1 MNQESYQSDKH
12 SATSHR
18 IFPLNNSLFAV
29 RSWCPKH
36 EDAMFFRTKTSGPRS
51 YLQIV
56 ENRWEDGRPRQ
67 RVIATL
73 GRLDQLQQSGQL
85 DALLVSGARLTQ
97 SVLLLSAHAQGQL
110 PTITTRRIGPALV
123 FERLWRETGCQPAS
137 EQLLHGRRFECDVE
151 RAAFLTVLHRLCA
164 PGSDRAADKWR
175 TDYQIEGCD
184 GVQLHHLYR
193 VMAWLGEELPQDQQ
207 QGKTPFAP
215 RCIKDRIEEELFAH
229 RRDLFTDLQLV
240 FFDTTTL
247 YFEGDGGDDLGQRGF
262 SKDHRPD
269 LYQMVVGAVLDGQG
283 RPICC
288 ELWPGNTTDVTT
300 LIPVVD
306 RLRSRFGVRR
316 ICIVADRGM
325 ISQETIA
332 ALEQPGRNWQ
342 YILGARMRSQNEV
355 KDEVLSRAGRYR
367 VVHPPR
373 VQSDDPSPLKV
384 KEVWVDDRRYIVC
397 LNEDEARRDAADRE
411 AIVAALREQLRRG
424 DKALVG
430 NKGYR
435 RYRGGGGPDHF
446 QVDEAKIAEDARY
459 DGKWVLRTNTD
470 LDSAEVALQSKQ
482 LSMVEQRFRSCK
494 ALLQTRPIYHR
505 CDETIRGH
513 VFCSFLALVLRQ
525 ELQARLEERGHAFEW
540 ADVIADLDRL
550 QMVEVEQEG
559 KRFLLR
565 SDVQGTCG
573 KVFQTVGV
581 AIPPTVQQASP
592 TAPGGDTAHS
602 ATPPD

>member
-1 MNQESYQSDKH
+1 
-12 SATSHR
+12 
-18 IFPLNNSLFAV
+18 
-29 RSWCPKH
+29 
-36 EDAMFFRTKTSGPRS
+36 MFFRTKTSGPRS

-67 RVIATL
+67 HVIATL

-85 DALLVSGARLTQ
+85 DGLLLSGARL
-97 SVLLLSAHAQGQL
+97 SRNVLLLAAHAKGQL
-110 PTITTRRIGPALV
+110 SSLTTQHVGPVLV
-123 FERLWRETGCQPAS
+123 FERLWRETGCQRVIR
-137 EQLLHGRRFECDVE
+137 QLLEGRRFAFDVE
-151 RAAFLTVLHRLCA
+151 RAVFLTVLHRLVN
-164 PGSDRAADKWR
+164 PGSDRAADKWKA
-175 TDYQIEGCD
+175 DYPIAGGD
-184 GVQLHHLYR
+184 ALQLHHLYR
-193 VMAWLGEELPQDQQ
+193 AMAWLGEELPHDEQA
-207 QGKTPFAP
+207 GRTPFAP
-215 RCIKDRIEEELFAH
+215 RCTKDRIEEQLFAH

-240 FFDTTTL
+240 FFDTTSI
-247 YFEGDGGDDLGQRGF
+247 YFEGEGGQDIGQRGF

-269 LYQMVVGAVLDGQG
+269 LYQMVVGAVIDGQG

-306 RLRSRFGVRR
+306 RLRSRFGVHRV
-316 ICIVADRGM
+316 CVVADRGM

-332 ALEQPGRNWQ
+332 ALEQDERSWQ

-355 KDEVLSRAGRYR
+355 KHEVLARAGRYH
-367 VVHPPR
+367 VVHPKR

-384 KEVWVDDRRYIVC
+384 KEVWVDDRRYVVC
-397 LNEDEARRDAADRE
+397 LNEDEARKDAADRE
-411 AIVAALREQLRRG
+411 AIVAALREQLRAG
-424 DKALVG
+424 DKSLVG

-435 RYRGGGGPDHF
+435 RYLGGGGPDHF
-446 QVDEAKIAEDARY
+446 QIDEAKVAEDARY

-470 LDSAEVALQSKQ
+470 LGSAEVALQYKR
-482 LSMVEQRFRSCK
+482 LSMVEQWFRSCK
-494 ALLQTRPIYHR
+494 TLLQTRPIYHR
-505 CDETIRGH
+505 RDETIRGH

-525 ELQARLEERGHAFEW
+525 ELQSRLEERGHEFEW

-550 QMVEVEQEG
+550 QVVQVEQDG

-573 KVFQTVGV
+573 KVFQAVGV
-581 AIPPTVQQASP
+581 AIPPTVQQAEP
-592 TAPGGDTAHS
+592 MAPEGGAAHS